1 MKLILA
7 NITVC
12 NLEQYEVMAKQSA
25 KRDKSWKYPE
35 VAEDH
40 NYVGMKMKIQL
51 HTTQGAIVIN
61 VFNCPV
67 QPLDPD
73 RVR

>member
-40 NYVGMKMKIQL
+40 NYVTMKIQL
-51 HTTQGAIVIN
+51 HTTQGAIVID
-61 VFNCPV
+61 VFN
-67 QPLDPD
+67 
-73 RVR
+73 